1 MTTATTP
8 PHEGQAAPRSSAD
21 RAEAI
26 LDHLIETKGG
36 KRREGQVEMARHVAE
51 ALSKGTPKLI
61 QGGTG
66 IGKALDVDTL
76 IPCLEGWIR
85 MGDLQAGV
93 HHPFDEHG
101 NPCNITEAFDVLHR
115 RKCYEVTFFG
125 GGSLIAD
132 GGHLWD
138 TVNDAAVT
146 RQKGDDP
153 WEGAETRT
161 TVEIMETL
169 RRRNRPNHRIPI
181 AKPFQAPEADLPID
195 PYELGFWLGGTER
208 RSPNVALVIPSV
220 VPAEQMQHFTTEP
233 RGSEIAVIPTEQTET
248 ILDDLGLLESERRI
262 PATYMFASE
271 PQRRALFAGLMDSMG
286 QPRKSQRQVIA
297 QVTAY
302 KTQWDLIEDTHAL
315 ACSLGLR
322 ASLNTREFRNGSYR
336 QLFFTPDQQVFR
348 NPAKIEQAGDF
359 DDPGRRLV
367 SSRAIIEIKEV
378 KSRPVRCISVDS
390 ESRLYLA
397 GRDFIPTHNSL
408 AYLAGAL
415 ASGKRTAVAPHTKAL
430 QDQLGAD
437 LDLVAE
443 AFAEADFEDDATP
456 LDHVPTYAIIKGR
469 SSYFCWN
476 KVAQGTPD
484 EPAEGETGT
493 LDIGRPQEEEE
504 PYEPSSELGKE
515 VAALM
520 EWAETTETGDRSDAP
535 PVSSRAWQ
543 MVAGST
549 EDCSS
554 NGCRKT
560 PESCFAQ
567 MAHEEAK
574 KADIVVVNQ
583 AYLAAAMK
591 IEFLGIADCDA
602 VVVDE
607 AHELPMV
614 VAETFGAVLKRKRAE
629 QALKRSTNILLSD
642 ELIDEDAA
650 DQWTKEFNHYYDE
663 LERSLSKMNKFG
675 SDREIVETPAV
686 VKNLKDLINL
696 FDPIRRKVRAAV
708 DRTSEEK
715 PKAAR
720 QTLLQTLENLQEDLT
735 IISEGSDD
743 FQVSWADKEFGQPV
757 LHSARF
763 DVSETMYEHLIDRI
777 TEGSLVMTSATLMI
791 GGKFDYPAQQMGLE
805 IDPET
810 YPWAGHLVSSPFNYQ
825 EQGLIWLPEDM
836 PAPINTPDGRQEYA
850 DAVAEVATGVARAA
864 GGRTLVL
871 CTSKQSVET
880 VARRMKAELEPEG
893 IPVLVQQPGEPPR
906 QLAKEFGENPKAVL
920 VGTRTFWTG
929 VSVEGDTCVA
939 VVVDKIPFPT
949 PSDPIIAARTEKVDR
964 IEGARKGF
972 MKVSLSEAILTIV
985 QGVGRLIRT
994 VNDRG
999 VVVLCDPRVNPRTPH
1014 KKSYWRNI
1022 ADSLP
1027 PFSRTVNQER
1037 VHNFLY
1043 EINRNANDTMV
1054 SAEVEEVAEDVE
1066 EAVGESMAM

>member
-1 MTTATTP
+1 MTTP
-8 PHEGQAAPRSSAD
+8 PKETQPKHQSAAD
-21 RAEAI
+21 KAEAI
-26 LDHLIETKGG
+26 LEHLVHAKGG
-36 KRREGQVEMARHVAE
+36 KRRDGQVEMARHVAQ

-66 IGKALDVDTL
+66 IGKALDVDTP
-76 IPCLEGWIR
+76 IPTLEGWIR

-101 NPCNITEAFDVLHR
+101 NPCNITEAFDILKR

-125 GGSLIAD
+125 GGKLIAD
-132 GGHLWD
+132 AGHLWD
-138 TVNDAAVT
+138 TINDAAVT
-146 RQKGDDP
+146 RQTGDDP
-153 WEGAETRT
+153 WEGAQTRT
-161 TVEIMETL
+161 TEEIKDTL
-169 RRRNRPNHRIPI
+169 RRRNRPNHRIPM
-181 AKPFQAPEADLPID
+181 AKPIQSKEADLPLD

-208 RSPNVALVIPSV
+208 RSPNVALVTPAV
-220 VPAEQMQHFTTEP
+220 VPETMECFTTEP
-233 RGSEIAVIPTEQTET
+233 RGTEVAVIPTEQTER
-248 ILDDLGLLESERRI
+248 ILDDLGLITSDRSI
-262 PATYMFASE
+262 PRQYMFASE
-271 PQRRALFAGLMDSMG
+271 AQRRALFAGLMDSMG
-286 QPRKSQRQVIA
+286 QPRKSQRQVVA

-302 KTQWDLIEDTHAL
+302 KTQVELIEDTHAL
-315 ACSLGLR
+315 ACSLGIR
-322 ASLNTREFRNGSYR
+322 ASMNIREFRNASY
-336 QLFFTPDQQVFR
+336 QQMFFTPDQQVFR
-348 NPAKIEQAGDF
+348 TQSKIEQAGDF

-367 SSRAIIEIKEV
+367 SSRAITEINEV
-378 KSRPVRCISVDS
+378 KTRPVRCISVDS

-415 ASGKRTAVAPHTKAL
+415 ASGKRAAVAPHTKAL
-430 QDQLGAD
+430 QDQLGHD

-443 AFAEADFEDDATP
+443 AFADADFEDDSTP
-456 LDHVPTYAIIKGR
+456 LDHVPSYAIIKGR
-469 SSYFCWN
+469 SSYFCGN
-476 KVAQGTPD
+476 KVAAGMPEED
-484 EPAEGETGT
+484 EAT
-493 LDIGRPQEEEE
+493 LDIELPQDDQD
-504 PYEPSSELGKE
+504 PAPTSQLGQE
-515 VAALM
+515 VAKLM
-520 EWAETTETGDRSDAP
+520 EWAKTTETGDRADAP
-535 PVSSRAWQ
+535 SVSSKAWQ

-549 EDCSS
+549 EDCSA
-554 NGCRKT
+554 NGCKKNFE
-560 PESCFAQ
+560 PCFAQ
-567 MAHEEAK
+567 QAHESAK
-574 KADIVVVNQ
+574 EADIVVVNQ

-591 IEFLGIADCDA
+591 IEFLGLADCDA

-614 VAETFGAVLKRKRAE
+614 VAEAFGAVLKRKRVE
-629 QALKRSTNILLSD
+629 QSLKRATNILTSD
-642 ELIDEDAA
+642 DLIDKEKA
-650 DQWTKEFNHYYDE
+650 DQWTKEYEHHYDE
-663 LERSLSKMNKFG
+663 LERHLSKMSKFG
-675 SDREIVETPAV
+675 SDREIVETPGV
-686 VKNLKDLINL
+686 VNKLKELINL

-715 PKAAR
+715 AKSAQ
-720 QTLLQTLENLQEDLT
+720 QTLLQTLENLLEDLHV
-735 IISEGSDD
+735 IAGGSDD
-743 FQVSWADKEFGQPV
+743 FQVSWADKEFGEPV

-777 TEGSLVMTSATLMI
+777 TEGSLVMTSATLMV
-791 GGKFDYPAQQMGLE
+791 GGKFDYPAQQMGFE
-805 IDPET
+805 VEPDD
-810 YPWAGHLVSSPFNYQ
+810 YPWEGHVVSSPFNYT

-836 PAPINTPDGRQEYA
+836 PAPVNTPDGRQEYA
-850 DAVAEVATGVARAA
+850 EAVAKVATGVARAA

-871 CTSKQSVET
+871 CTSKQSVEI
-880 VARRMKAELEPEG
+880 VSRRMRETLEPEG

-906 QLAKEFGENPKAVL
+906 QLAKEFGENPNAVL

-964 IEGARKGF
+964 VEGARKGF

-1027 PFSRTVNQER
+1027 SFSRTVSQER
-1037 VHNFLY
+1037 VHAFLN
-1043 EINRNANDTMV
+1043 EINRTANDIDV
-1054 SAEVEEVAEDVE
+1054 SGDVDEIAEDVE
-1066 EAVGESMAM
+1066 EAVEESVTA